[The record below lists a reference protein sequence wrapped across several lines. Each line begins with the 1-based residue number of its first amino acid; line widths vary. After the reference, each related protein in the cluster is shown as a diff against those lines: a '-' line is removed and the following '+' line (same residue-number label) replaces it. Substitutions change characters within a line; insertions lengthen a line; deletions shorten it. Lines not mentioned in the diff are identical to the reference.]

1 MTLNE
6 PLVVAAALVWLGL
19 LFGAALWAER
29 RPGLLS
35 RHWAIVYSLSLAVY
49 CTSWTFYGTVT
60 QAQRSGWPIPPTF
73 IGTILLYAFGFGV
86 LRRLLRLAREQ
97 NATSLADLV
106 ATRLGKHSGLAAAI
120 TFVAVL
126 GIVPYIALQL
136 KAVTMSYAL
145 LTDRAPGAPDPWNDS
160 ALYVALAMAL
170 FAMLF
175 GTRRASLAEHNRGLV
190 MAMAAESL
198 LKLGAMLALGAF
210 VWFGLDI
217 PQHAVDAAGAASAA
231 RADGASG
238 FPALVLLGALAMLT
252 LPHQFH
258 VGVVE
263 CRDEAQLRTAR
274 WLFPLYMLLIALPI
288 LPLARAGDALLAP
301 QGVPSDLYVLA
312 LPLSQGHHVLA
323 LVAFLGGLS
332 AATGMVILAT
342 LALSVMIG
350 NHWIAPL
357 LLRGVWRPGSGD
369 GDLRSAVL
377 TQRRVGILAIVLLAW
392 AYSRAIAGNDALA
405 DIGAVSFSGLATLA
419 PAVFYAMWLPRTPPR
434 AVLLGL
440 AAAVGTWA
448 WALLVPVLAEGFGAG
463 DAAWLRAGPFGLDWL
478 APDALLGLG
487 DWSRL
492 GRAVTLS
499 LVAGTL
505 VTAFDASRRGART
518 DAVVGAG
525 LDRERLRE
533 IAARFLPAETMR
545 RLLDDAAAGSATVA
559 GSAIVAPATEARV
572 ERELAAVLGAA
583 SARLL
588 LDAAR
593 REQGRDLDT
602 VATIVG
608 EASQAL
614 RFNQRVLEAALENMS
629 QGISVVDGELRLVAW
644 NRRYAELFGYPGDLL
659 RVGVPVAELL
669 SYNLRRDPAGAPR
682 TATEVGKRIAHMRAG
697 TPYVAER
704 RFGSAVVEIRGTP
717 MPGGGFV
724 ATFTDVTAFRR
735 TEAELKGIAE
745 TLEQRVVART
755 AELEGAKAEA
765 ERANRAKTRFLAAVS
780 HDLAQPLNAAHL
792 FTHALAQD
800 LAQATGDAAT
810 TRHRGAVGNI
820 DGALSSAEGLLA
832 GLLDISRLDAGGLAP
847 NVQPFC
853 VDEVLQH
860 LAAEFGVLARHKGL
874 RLDYVP
880 SRAWVR
886 SDPQLLRR
894 ALQNFLANAV
904 RYTAHGRIVL
914 GCRRDGAR
922 LRIEVRDTGPG
933 IAEADQSAIFEEFRR
948 LDRDGQGLG
957 LGLAIAERITRLLG
971 HPLQLQSAPGR
982 GACFS
987 ITLPRTSA
995 RRTPRRPPPARIT
1008 EAPRSRVLVVDNDD
1022 DVLRAMRALL
1032 EGWGCEVLAA
1042 RDADTALALAAATP
1056 PDMFLLDYHLDGGE
1070 TGLRLRERLRERLGA
1085 AMPERPCVV
1094 ITADHSGEV
1103 RAEVLGA
1110 GCQLLYKPL
1119 KPLALK
1125 SVMARFASARTA
1137 SAVGM
1142 VED

>member
-1 MTLNE
+1 MPLNE
-6 PLVVAAALVWLGL
+6 SLVVAAALVWLGL

-73 IGTILLYAFGFGV
+73 IGTILLYAFGFGI

-217 PQHAVDAAGAASAA
+217 PQAAVDAAGAASAT

-301 QGVPSDLYVLA
+301 RGVPSDLYVLA

-357 LLRGVWRPGSGD
+357 LVRGVWGPGRGD

-377 TQRRVGILAIVLLAW
+377 LQRRVGILAIVLLAW
-392 AYSRAIAGNDALA
+392 LYSRAIAGNDALA

-419 PAVFYAMWLPRTPPR
+419 PAVGYAMWRPRTPPR

-448 WALLVPVLAEGFGAG
+448 WALLVPVLVEGFGAG
-463 DAAWLRAGPFGLDWL
+463 DAAGLHAGPFGLRWL

-533 IAARFLPAETMR
+533 IAARFLPEDTVR
-545 RLLDDAAAGSATVA
+545 RLLDHAAGAPDSTSASTGATAAAAL
-559 GSAIVAPATEARV
+559 ATEARV

-583 SARLL
+583 STRLL

-593 REQGRDLDT
+593 REQGRDLDA

-629 QGISVVDGELRLVAW
+629 QGISVVDAELRLVAW

-669 SYNLRRDPAGAPR
+669 AHNLRHDPGAAPR
-682 TATEVGKRIAHMRAG
+682 TAAEVGKRIAHMRAG

-800 LAQATGDAAT
+800 LAQSAGDVATE
-810 TRHRGAVGNI
+810 RHRGAVGNI

-853 VDEVLQH
+853 VDELLRH

-886 SDPQLLRR
+886 SDPQLVRR

-904 RYTAHGRIVL
+904 RYTARGRIVL

-933 IAEADQSAIFEEFRR
+933 IAEADQVAIFEEFRR
-948 LDRDGQGLG
+948 LDRGGQGLG
-957 LGLAIAERITRLLG
+957 LGLAIAERIARLLG
-971 HPLQLQSAPGR
+971 HPLHLRSAPGQ

-995 RRTPRRPPPARIT
+995 RRTARQPLPARIAD
-1008 EAPRSRVLVVDNDD
+1008 APRSRVLVVDNDD

-1032 EGWGCEVLAA
+1032 AGWGCDVLAA
-1042 RDADTALALAAATP
+1042 GDADAALALAAAAP
-1056 PDMFLLDYHLDGGE
+1056 PDMLLLDYHLDGGE
-1070 TGLRLRERLRERLGA
+1070 TGLALRERLSA

-1094 ITADHSGEV
+1094 ITADHSEQV

-1125 SVMARFASARTA
+1125 SVMARFASARA
-1137 SAVGM
+1137 APAVGI

>member
-1 MTLNE
+1 MLTD
-6 PLVVAAALVWLGL
+6 PLVITAALLWLGM
-19 LFGAALWAER
+19 LFGAAVWAER
-29 RPGLLS
+29 RPRLLAP
-35 RHWAIVYSLSLAVY
+35 HWPVIYSLSLAVY

-73 IGTILLYAFGFGV
+73 IGTILLYAFGFGF
-86 LRRLLRLAREQ
+86 LRRLLRIAREQ
-97 NATSLADLV
+97 NSTSLADLV

-126 GIVPYIALQL
+126 GILPYIALQL
-136 KAVTMSYAL
+136 KAVTMSYGL
-145 LTDRAPGAPDPWNDS
+145 LTNSAQASPSPWQDS

-190 MAMAAESL
+190 MAMAVESL
-198 LKLGAMLALGAF
+198 LKLGAMLALGVF
-210 VWFGLDI
+210 VWTGPAL
-217 PQHAVDAAGAASAA
+217 PVAGTVHAV
-231 RADGASG
+231 DGASG
-238 FPALVLLGALAMLT
+238 FPALILLGALAMLT

-263 CRDEAQLRTAR
+263 CRDESHLRTAR

-312 LPLSQGHHVLA
+312 LPLSQGHQGLA

-350 NHWIAPL
+350 NHWLTPL
-357 LLRGVWRPGSGD
+357 LVRGPWALGRVGGGES
-369 GDLRSAVL
+369 GDLRGAVL
-377 TQRRVGILAIVLLAW
+377 MQRRVGILAVVLLAW

-419 PAVFYAMWLPRTPPR
+419 PAVGFAVWRPQTPPR
-434 AVLLGL
+434 AVMLGL
-440 AAAVGTWA
+440 AVAVLVWA
-448 WALLVPVLAEGFGAG
+448 WALMVPALVEGFGG
-463 DAAWLRAGPFGLDWL
+463 PAAWLHDGPLGLWWIAPDRLFGLD
-478 APDALLGLG
+478 G
-487 DWSRL
+487 WSRL

-499 LVAGTL
+499 LIAGTV
-505 VTAFDASRRGART
+505 VTWLDASRRGASPEL
-518 DAVVGAG
+518 VVGAG
-525 LDRERLRE
+525 LARARLQE
-533 IAARFLPAETMR
+533 IAARFLPQDR
-545 RLLDDAAAGSATVA
+545 VRKLLADAGESDAVP
-559 GSAIVAPATEARV
+559 SAIEQRI

-629 QGISVVDGELRLVAW
+629 QGISVVDAELRLVAW
-644 NRRYAELFGYPGDLL
+644 NRRYAELFAYPEPLL
-659 RVGVPVAELL
+659 RVGVPVADLLAHNLQGELPFDRKA
-669 SYNLRRDPAGAPR
+669 RR
-682 TATEVGKRIAHMRAG
+682 EVEKRIAHMRAG

-704 RFGSAVVEIRGTP
+704 QFGDSVVEIRGNP

-735 TEAELKGIAE
+735 SEAELKGIAE
-745 TLEQRVVART
+745 TLEQRVIGRT
-755 AELEGAKAEA
+755 AELEGAKGEA

-792 FTHALAQD
+792 FTHALSQQ
-800 LAQATGDAAT
+800 LAHPQYRDA
-810 TRHRGAVGNI
+810 VDNI
-820 DGALSSAEGLLA
+820 DGALGSAEGLLA
-832 GLLDISRLDAGGLAP
+832 GLLDISRLDAGGMAP
-847 NVQPFC
+847 NVQAFC
-853 VDEVLQH
+853 VDEVLQN
-860 LAAEFGVLARHKGL
+860 LASEFRVLAQHK
-874 RLDYVP
+874 RLQLHYVR

-904 RYTAHGRIVL
+904 RYTESGHILL
-914 GCRRDGAR
+914 GCRRRGGQ
-922 LRIEVRDTGPG
+922 LEIEVRDTGPG
-933 IAEADQSAIFEEFRR
+933 IAEADQQLIFEEFRR
-948 LDRDGQGLG
+948 LDRGGQGLG

-971 HPLQLQSAPGR
+971 HPLRLRSRPGQ
-982 GACFS
+982 GAVFS
-987 ITLPRTSA
+987 IRVPRA
-995 RRTPRRPPPARIT
+995 TPRPAMAVAAPSPLPA
-1008 EAPRSRVLVVDNDD
+1008 APRSRVLVVDNDVE
-1022 DVLRAMRALL
+1022 VLRAMQALL
-1032 EGWGCEVLAA
+1032 AGWQCQVLAA
-1042 RDADTALALAAATP
+1042 RNLEEAERLVAETP
-1056 PDMFLLDYHLDGGE
+1056 PDMLLLDFHLDGE
-1070 TGLRLRERLRERLGA
+1070 QTGLLLRERLALV
-1085 AMPERPCVV
+1085 MPERPCVI
-1094 ITADHSGEV
+1094 ITADHGEAV
-1103 RAEVLGA
+1103 RNAVLEA

-1125 SVMARFASARTA
+1125 SVMARFLAARETA
-1137 SAVGM
+1137 
-1142 VED
+1142 

>member
-1 MTLNE
+1 MLSN
-6 PLVVAAALVWLGL
+6 PLVVGAALLWLGL
-19 LFGAALWAER
+19 LFGAAVWAER
-29 RPGLLS
+29 RPQLLAS
-35 RHWAIVYSLSLAVY
+35 RWSIVYSLSLAVY

-73 IGTILLYAFGFGV
+73 IGTILLYAFGFGF
-86 LRRLLRLAREQ
+86 LRRLQRIAREQ
-97 NATSLADLV
+97 NSTSLADLV

-136 KAVTMSYAL
+136 KAVTMSYAM
-145 LTDRAPGAPDPWNDS
+145 LTNAAQGSPAPWQDS
-160 ALYVALAMAL
+160 ALYVALAMAV

-190 MAMAAESL
+190 MAMAVESL
-198 LKLGAMLALGAF
+198 LKLGAMLALGVF
-210 VWFGLDI
+210 VWTGPAL
-217 PQHAVDAAGAASAA
+217 PANAGSVHGS
-231 RADGASG
+231 DGASG
-238 FPALVLLGALAMLT
+238 FPALILLGALAMLT

-263 CRDEAQLRTAR
+263 CRDERHLRTAR

-301 QGVPSDLYVLA
+301 RGVPSDLYVLA
-312 LPLSQGHHVLA
+312 LPLSQGHAGLA

-350 NHWIAPL
+350 NHWLTPL
-357 LLRGVWRPGSGD
+357 LVRGPWAQARSSGGD
-369 GDLRSAVL
+369 GGDLRGAVL
-377 TQRRVGILAIVLLAW
+377 MQRRVGILAVVLLAW
-392 AYSRAIAGNDALA
+392 AYSRAIAGSDALA

-419 PAVFYAMWLPRTPPR
+419 PAVAFAVWRPRTPPR

-440 AAAVGTWA
+440 AVAVAVWA
-448 WALLVPVLAEGFGAG
+448 WALLVPVLAEGFGG
-463 DAAWLRAGPFGLDWL
+463 SVSWLREGPWGISFL
-478 APDALLGLG
+478 APDRLLGLD

-499 LVAGTL
+499 LIAGSL
-505 VTAFDASRRGART
+505 VTWLDAARRGVLPEAVIGSGFAR
-518 DAVVGAG
+518 
-525 LDRERLRE
+525 DRLQE
-533 IAARFLPAETMR
+533 IAARFLPEER
-545 RLLDDAAAGSATVA
+545 VRKLLADTGEFGAVPGSVEQR
-559 GSAIVAPATEARV
+559 I

-614 RFNQRVLEAALENMS
+614 RFNERVLEAALENMS
-629 QGISVVDGELRLVAW
+629 QGISVVDSELQLVAW
-644 NRRYAELFGYPGDLL
+644 NQRYAELFDYPETLL

-669 SYNLRRDPAGAPR
+669 AYNFQRQASADLSAAL
-682 TATEVGKRIAHMRAG
+682 EVQKRIVHMRAG

-704 RFGSAVVEIRGTP
+704 RFGDSVVEIRGNP

-724 ATFTDVTAFRR
+724 ATFTDVSAFRR

-792 FTHALAQD
+792 FTHALSQQ
-800 LAQATGDAAT
+800 LAHPQY
-810 TRHRGAVGNI
+810 REAVTNI
-820 DGALSSAEGLLA
+820 DGALGSAENLLA
-832 GLLDISRLDAGGLAP
+832 GLLDISRLDAGGMAP
-847 NVQPFC
+847 NVQAFC
-853 VDEVLQH
+853 IDDVLQH
-860 LAAEFGVLARHKGL
+860 LAAEFGVLARHKNL
-874 RLDYVP
+874 RLDYVRT
-880 SRAWVR
+880 RAWVR

-904 RYTAHGRIVL
+904 RYTDSGRILL
-914 GCRRDGAR
+914 GCRRRDGQ
-922 LRIEVRDTGPG
+922 LDIQVFDTGPG
-933 IAEADQSAIFEEFRR
+933 IAEADQGLIFEEFRR
-948 LDRDGQGLG
+948 LDRGGQGLG
-957 LGLAIAERITRLLG
+957 LGLAIAERIARLLS
-971 HPLQLQSAPGR
+971 HPLQLHSRPGQ
-982 GACFS
+982 GAMFMIS
-987 ITLPRTSA
+987 VPRTVA
-995 RRTPRRPPPARIT
+995 RRTPPSSRAVAPPA
-1008 EAPRSRVLVVDNDD
+1008 APRSRVLVVDNDAE
-1022 DVLRAMRALL
+1022 VLRAMQALL
-1032 EGWGCEVLAA
+1032 EGWQCQVLAA
-1042 RDADTALALAAATP
+1042 RDAGEAEKVIATGT
-1056 PDMFLLDYHLDGGE
+1056 PDMLLLDYHLDGGQ
-1070 TGLRLRERLRERLGA
+1070 TGLMLREHLA
-1085 AMPERPCVV
+1085 TIMPERPCAI
-1094 ITADHSGEV
+1094 ITADHSEAI
-1103 RAEVLGA
+1103 RAAVIAA

-1125 SVMARFASARTA
+1125 SVMARFLAAREHA
-1137 SAVGM
+1137 
-1142 VED
+1142 